1 MIGMREGIMPI
12 VSGMDIPFPF
22 VPPVDGNSVSEQVF
36 FYRET
41 PQTEKVK
48 WGQFRHCPQ
57 SIERVVR
64 SLGDGIEKSSTV
76 ACSIRPAKALPVSDM
91 TSETLPCAENECPR
105 AEKPDRAEAAGTK
118 GSDAVGMK
126 GFDKPIVKGVEPS
139 RAQTVQTS
147 QGVAAESPRAEPL
160 KQSSAQGL
168 KIPVVETLKKA
179 EAVAAESPRAEPSK
193 QSSVQELK
201 IPIVE
206 TLKKAEVSDSEDI
219 ASQKSQGVNDRAG
232 EGAGVHVCDK
242 SPVQESARADIQV
255 ADVVGV
261 RMSQNIYVQTPE
273 RVILSRLVD
282 TVVETMAVSP
292 ALSSGG
298 DGELRIQLKSDILDG
313 SSIRMEVRDGEFKIV
328 VIPASRAAEEILLK
342 SQEAFQN
349 QLAERVTA
357 WRINVGVAA
366 FDPRH
371 GGRSK
376 LEEES

>member
-22 VPPVDGNSVSEQVF
+22 VPPVDGKSVPEQVF
-36 FYRET
+36 FYWET
-41 PQTEKVK
+41 PQTEKVT

-57 SIERVVR
+57 SIERAVR
-64 SLGDGIEKSSTV
+64 SLGDGIEKSSTA

-126 GFDKPIVKGVEPS
+126 GFDKPIEKGVEPS

-147 QGVAAESPRAEPL
+147 QAVAVEPPRAEPS
-160 KQSSAQGL
+160 KQSSVQGL
-168 KIPVVETLKKA
+168 KIPIVETLKKS
-179 EAVAAESPRAEPSK
+179 ESVAAESPRAEPSK
-193 QSSVQELK
+193 QSFVQGLK

-219 ASQKSQGVNDRAG
+219 AFQKSQGVNDRAG

>member
-1 MIGMREGIMPI
+1 
-12 VSGMDIPFPF
+12 
-22 VPPVDGNSVSEQVF
+22 
-36 FYRET
+36 
-41 PQTEKVK
+41 
-48 WGQFRHCPQ
+48 
-57 SIERVVR
+57 
-64 SLGDGIEKSSTV
+64 
-76 ACSIRPAKALPVSDM
+76 M

-139 RAQTVQTS
+139 RAPTVQTS
-147 QGVAAESPRAEPL
+147 QAVAVESPRAEPL
-160 KQSSAQGL
+160 KQSSVQGL
-168 KIPVVETLKKA
+168 KIPVVETLKKS
-179 EAVAAESPRAEPSK
+179 ESVAAESPRAEPSK
-193 QSSVQELK
+193 QSSVQGLKIPNVETLKKAEAVAVESPRAEPLKQSSVQGLK

-206 TLKKAEVSDSEDI
+206 TLKKAKVSDSEDI
-219 ASQKSQGVNDRAG
+219 AFQKSQGVNDRAG

>member
-22 VPPVDGNSVSEQVF
+22 VPPVDGKSVPEQVF
-36 FYRET
+36 FYWET
-41 PQTEKVK
+41 PQTEKVT

-57 SIERVVR
+57 SIERAVR
-64 SLGDGIEKSSTV
+64 SLGDGIEKSSTA

-126 GFDKPIVKGVEPS
+126 GFDKPIEKGVEPS

-147 QGVAAESPRAEPL
+147 Q
-160 KQSSAQGL
+160 
-168 KIPVVETLKKA
+168 
-179 EAVAAESPRAEPSK
+179 AVAVEPPRAEPSK
-193 QSSVQELK
+193 QSSVQGLK

-219 ASQKSQGVNDRAG
+219 AFQKSQGVNDRAG